1 MVRTTEVVVNSTN
14 SCGAYFFSVVR
25 TTENILV
32 VNFPVVKKYYSYGAI
47 TNPVVRLVLTLLYP
61 VKL

>member
-32 VNFPVVKKYYSYGAI
+32 VNFPVVKKNYSCGAINSSYGAF
-47 TNPVVRLVLTLLYP
+47 NLTPIYTL
-61 VKL
+61 